1 MKRNWYWHKLTEK
14 GEICIL
20 RMFGDSPEIEVPEC
34 ILGRKVTQ
42 LGAYCFAKTGR
53 AKDYQI
59 CSDFCE
65 GDQAGKE
72 FAVLYARGE
81 LKELC
86 GEYLQKVILPKTL
99 ESIGDFCFYQC
110 TALSELTVGNCLTEI
125 GGDAFMNCQRLKT
138 ITILGSVG
146 SPSGLKQILRQ
157 RFLKTQAVFRSEGK
171 TEAVLVYP
179 EYSESYHEVGPAH
192 IFALAIE
199 GEGFRARQCFSGGVV
214 LLPQYDAVFC
224 QACVAESEETL
235 CEMALMRLYYPAGLQ
250 KQHREAY
257 EGYLRS
263 HAVQAATWLIRRRD
277 LSMLSFL
284 GDQGYFKEHK
294 VEEITALAL
303 SADWTEGAGVFLRQ
317 NQWFARRE
325 NAYSFDDF

>member
-1 MKRNWYWHKLTEK
+1 MKRNWYWHELTEK

-20 RMFGDSPEIEVPEC
+20 RMFGDSPEIEVPEY

-53 AKDYQI
+53 VKDYQI
-59 CSDFCE
+59 CSDFCGGE
-65 GDQAGKE
+65 QAGKE
-72 FAVLYARGE
+72 FVALYARGE

-86 GEYLQKVILPKTL
+86 GEYLQKVILPETL

-110 TALSELTVGNCLTEI
+110 TALSELTVGNRLTEI
-125 GGDAFMNCQRLKT
+125 GGDAFMNCQKLKK
-138 ITILGSVG
+138 IIILGSVG

-157 RFLKTQAVFRSEGK
+157 RFLETKVVFRSQGK

-179 EYSESYHEVGPAH
+179 EYSEIYHEVGPAH

-214 LLPQYDAVFC
+214 LLSQYDAVFS
-224 QACVAESEETL
+224 QACAAEGEETL

-257 EGYLRS
+257 EGYLKS
-263 HAVQAATWLIRRRD
+263 HVVQAAAWLIRRKK
-277 LSMLSFL
+277 LSLLFFL
-284 GDQGYFKEHK
+284 GERGYFKECRA
-294 VEEITALAL
+294 EEITALAL
-303 SADWTEGAGVFLRQ
+303 SENWTEGAGMFLRQ
-317 NQWFARRE
+317 TQWFARRG
-325 NAYSFDDF
+325 NIYSFDDF